1 MVLGQYQSQIGDL
14 PDLSKYNYENIFR
27 LYKTNNNQYYYN
39 LLQSI
44 YIDGEIDKTKV
55 FYITVKEQLPW
66 SIISYNAYG
75 TVFLWWLIALVNNIF
90 NPIVSPKPG
99 TVLKVIRPQYLT
111 VVLDE
116 INRSLNR

>member
-55 FYITVKEQLPW
+55 FYMTVKEQLPW

-90 NPIVSPKPG
+90 NPVISPEPG